1 MLPKVGCSAR
11 KPFEAR
17 VSCPNTHTSSEDV
30 HLQKSSPIKPTIK
43 EIINHQTDNKSLAL
57 ARKKVKPKR
66 FNLNSVQKYMFMDF
80 DVNWIDQCDR
90 ISKLKF
96 QFIAIKIHAHLR
108 RAPNNK
114 SLIMS

>member
-66 FNLNSVQKYMFMDF
+66 FNFNLARKYMFMDF
-80 DVNWIDQCDR
+80 DVHWIDQCDQ
-90 ISKLKF
+90 ISKLKI
-96 QFIAIKIHAHLR
+96 QFTGIRIHAQKR
-108 RAPNNK
+108 RPPNNK
-114 SLIMS
+114 PLMS